1 MMVEIRINQAT
12 EVNLIPLGT
21 LHFKY
26 DYRLVGTDLDTTS
39 AKFNEVSIVVFVRRT
54 HVALA
59 MGAKV
64 LIEDFIISD
73 QIFICDPQP
82 SANMLNRKHHIAQ
95 TWRLRPCRYH
105 RWRLYLINVI

>member
-1 MMVEIRINQAT
+1 MLAEIKINQVT

-95 TWRLRPCRYH
+95 IWRLRPCRYH